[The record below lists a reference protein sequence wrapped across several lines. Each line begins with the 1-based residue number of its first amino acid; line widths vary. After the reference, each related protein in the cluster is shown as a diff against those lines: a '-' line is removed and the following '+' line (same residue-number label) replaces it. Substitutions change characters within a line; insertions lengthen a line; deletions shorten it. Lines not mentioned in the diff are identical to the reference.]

1 MRPIDPAEI
10 SALIDGELPPE
21 RAQEVRR
28 AIAEDASL
36 RRVYDELAAIDA
48 HLTASAAR
56 TMFQP
61 EVVLPGAVTGDS
73 SRVFLTAMLLVVLR
87 LVMKLASPELATGMA
102 IVMLVIV
109 VGWVLQRLAQASEE
123 ECRHWVVSDL

>member
-21 RAQEVRR
+21 RVQEVRR

-36 RRVYDELAAIDA
+36 RRVYDELAAMDA
-48 HLTASAAR
+48 KLTASAAR
-56 TMFQP
+56 AMFQP

-73 SRVFLTAMLLVVLR
+73 SRVFLTAILLVVLR
-87 LVMKLASPELATGMA
+87 LAMKLASPELATGMA
-102 IVMLVIV
+102 IVMLAVV